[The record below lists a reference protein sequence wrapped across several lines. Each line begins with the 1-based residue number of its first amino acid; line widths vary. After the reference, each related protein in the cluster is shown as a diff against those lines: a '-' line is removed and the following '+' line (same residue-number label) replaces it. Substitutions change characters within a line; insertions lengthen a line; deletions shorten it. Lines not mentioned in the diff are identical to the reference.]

1 MTTRRMVL
9 LGGVAAG
16 GALIVGYALWPS
28 HRRERENALA
38 AGPDERFVSNW
49 IKIATDG
56 TITVIVP
63 HCDMGTGNIT
73 ALTQMAA
80 EELDADWS
88 QMRGEAAP
96 PDPLFANGALAEGFI
111 LSGQDI
117 GYAQVPA
124 FLRGLIGNSFRTIA
138 EYKNLQITGGSSAV
152 RFTGVF
158 GMRVTGAA
166 VREMLMKAAAARWN
180 VSLAACRTE
189 KGRVLH
195 GAKSFGYGELAAEAA
210 SFTPSSDPVLKPAG
224 KYTIVGQSLPRFD
237 IPNKV
242 DGTAQYGIDVR
253 VPDMLYAALRIA
265 PVFGARLA
273 SVDTRAAEKMR
284 GVSNVVKLDDA
295 VVVVA
300 DRFWRAK
307 NAVESLSPV
316 WSKSGNEDETSATIT
331 AKREAALKS
340 GPAKSD
346 VKTGAGA
353 DALAKGKLIEARY
366 SVPYLAHATMEPMNA
381 TALFKDGTLEVWSGT
396 QDGLGARAYCAA
408 VAKLPLEKV
417 TFHLTQMGG
426 GFGRRLP
433 GYFNFLDYAVRTA
446 MAMPG
451 IPVKLLFTRE
461 EDMQHD
467 YYRPN
472 VISRFRAA
480 LDGKGVPLAWV
491 NDYTTEDDPNPE
503 AHIAYAIPN
512 QAIGAVKLTTSIPT
526 GPWRSVEASWHGF
539 FIESFMDELAHA
551 AGADPYAYRRALL
564 AHTPRHRAVLD
575 LVAQKA
581 GWGTALP
588 KGQARGIALFESFQT
603 IVAEVAE
610 VEVDAKGALTVH
622 RVTAAVDAGTTVS
635 PEGLKAQV
643 EGGIIFGLSAVL
655 NGAITIDKGR
665 VVEANFPDYEMVKLA
680 DCPTIEVHL
689 INSDGPYG
697 GGGEPGVPPLAP
709 AVANAVF
716 AATGTRIRDLPIRS
730 RDLAAMVAPAPAKQ
744 TAE

>member
-49 IKIATDG
+49 IKIANDG
-56 TITVIVP
+56 IVTVIVP

-88 QMRGEAAP
+88 QMRGEQAP

-111 LSGQDI
+111 LSGQNI
-117 GYAQVPA
+117 GYGQVPA
-124 FLRGLIGNSFRTIA
+124 FLRGLVGNSFRTIA

-152 RFTGVF
+152 RFTGVY

-166 VREMLMKAAAARWN
+166 VREMLVMAASARWN
-180 VSLAACRTE
+180 VSPDACRTE
-189 KGRVLH
+189 KGRVFH
-195 GAKSFGYGELAAEAA
+195 GGKSFGYGELAAEAA
-210 SFTPSSDPVLKPAG
+210 AYTPSDNPVLKSPD
-224 KYTIVGQSLPRFD
+224 KYTIVGRPVPRFD
-237 IPNKV
+237 VPAKV
-242 DGTAQYGIDVR
+242 NGTAQYGIDVR
-253 VPDMLYAALRIA
+253 VPGMLYAALRIA
-265 PVFGARLA
+265 PVFGAKLA
-273 SVDTRAAEKMR
+273 SVDSVAAEKMR
-284 GVSNVVKLDDA
+284 GVSKVVKLDDA

-307 NAVESLSPV
+307 NAVESLAPV
-316 WSKSGNEDETSATIT
+316 WRKSGNEDETSARIT
-331 AKREAALKS
+331 AKRDALLKS
-340 GPAKSD
+340 GPVKSD

-353 DALAKGKLIEARY
+353 DALAKGKLVEAQY
-366 SVPYLAHATMEPMNA
+366 SVPYLAHAQMEPVNA

-396 QDGLGARAYCAA
+396 QDGLGARAYCAE

-417 TFHLTQMGG
+417 TFHQLQMGG

-433 GYFNFLDYAVRTA
+433 GYFNFLRYAAQTA

-451 IPVKLLFTRE
+451 LPVKLLFTRE

-472 VISRFRAA
+472 VISCFRAA
-480 LDGKGVPLAWV
+480 LDGKGAPLAWV

-503 AHIAYAIPN
+503 AHIVYDIPN
-512 QAIGAVKLTTSIPT
+512 QAIGAAKLTTSIPT

-539 FIESFMDELAHA
+539 FIESFVDELAHA
-551 AGADPYAYRRALL
+551 DGADPYAYRRTLL
-564 AHTPRHRAVLD
+564 AQRPRHRAVLE
-575 LVAQKA
+575 LAAQQA

-588 KGQARGIALFESFQT
+588 KGRARGIALFESFQT

-610 VEVDAKGALTVH
+610 VEVDDKGALTVH
-622 RVTAAVDAGTTVS
+622 RVTAAVDAGTTVN
-635 PEGLKAQV
+635 PDGLRAQV
-643 EGGIIFGLSAVL
+643 EGGIIFGLGAVL
-655 NGAITIDKGR
+655 NGAISIDKGR
-665 VVEANFPDYEMVKLA
+665 VMQANFPDYEMVKLA
-680 DCPTIEVHL
+680 DCPQIEVHL
-689 INSDGPYG
+689 SNSDGPYG

-709 AVANAVF
+709 AITNAIF
-716 AATGTRIRDLPIRS
+716 AATGARIRDLPVRGQ
-730 RDLAAMVAPAPAKQ
+730 DLVAAITHPPQKQ
-744 TAE
+744 TSG